1 MISDILR
8 LCVDESVFVSIA
20 KGSDVVTKSLITGDD
35 SSLFVLW
42 ECHEVYISV
51 VLEVFFNLLV
61 DISDSLLVLVLEG
74 MFEVRADVLWCALAL
89 ECVPTLN
96 VLCACVTAGPLDSVP
111 KELMSVLSWVI
122 EE

>member
-8 LCVDESVFVSIA
+8 LCVDETIFVSIA

-42 ECHEVYISV
+42 ECNEVNISV
-51 VLEVFFNLLV
+51 VLEVVSNLLV

-74 MFEVRADVLWCALAL
+74 MFELWCALAL
-89 ECVPTLN
+89 ECVATLN

-111 KELMSVLSWVI
+111 KELISVLSWVI

>member
-8 LCVDESVFVSIA
+8 LCIDESVFVSIA
-20 KGSDVVTKSLITGDD
+20 KGSDVVTKSLITSDD

-42 ECHEVYISV
+42 ECNEVNISV
-51 VLEVFFNLLV
+51 VLEVVSNLLV
-61 DISDSLLVLVLEG
+61 DISDSLFVLVLEG

-89 ECVPTLN
+89 EYVATLN
-96 VLCACVTAGPLDSVP
+96 VLCACVTAGPL
-111 KELMSVLSWVI
+111 ELISVLSWVI